1 MPQLSDE
8 QRVFVAKT
16 YYETKKYTD
25 VINSFRQ
32 RFPGQNVPNKTT
44 IWRNVNKYE
53 THATSLNRN
62 PKNSGRRKTGRSNKN
77 IDAVQ
82 VQVALEQLSVL
93 ILWGYIK
100 CQVYRT
106 PPNDINDLRNRIIRE
121 ADRVKTE
128 T

>member
-44 IWRNVNKYE
+44 IWRNVHKYE

-62 PKNSGRRKTGRSNKN
+62 PKNSGRRKTRRSNKN

-82 VQVALEQLSVL
+82 VEVALEQNPEGISCRFESCGDTL
-93 ILWGYIK
+93 
-100 CQVYRT
+100 
-106 PPNDINDLRNRIIRE
+106 
-121 ADRVKTE
+121 RVKSTE
-128 T
+128 PLQTILMI